1 MAAAAD
7 AGVELQTWLERN
19 LVSSEAFE
27 AAKADNFELFLSLRA
42 RTIHSHVLELAG
54 WPVGAVEVPALHLDQ
69 DDPEML
75 SAAEEDADYVFEAP
89 KVDAVASKV
98 SADGRVEQGGA

>member
-1 MAAAAD
+1 MFHRDYLENKGIARQRINSLANIVMLTSESNKRISNRAPSDYLRDVVAAAAD

-42 RTIHSHVLELAG
+42 
-54 WPVGAVEVPALHLDQ
+54 
-69 DDPEML
+69 DDPL
-75 SAAEEDADYVFEAP
+75 TRP
-89 KVDAVASKV
+89 
-98 SADGRVEQGGA
+98 